1 MVFTLHRYIFRELLK
16 VFVPTT
22 VALTLILSLGS
33 ILVSWKVFAIV
44 FFIFMASPT
53 ATHAIT
59 KAALI
64 VGVEPWLRKKRG
76 RK

>member
-1 MVFTLHRYIFRELLK
+1 L
-16 VFVPTT
+16 
-22 VALTLILSLGS
+22 
-33 ILVSWKVFAIV
+33 KVFAIV

-64 VGVEPWLRKKRG
+64 VGVEPWLKKKRA